1 MGAALVF
8 YNFSP
13 IPSKISLDMNFH
25 LTFVVTARYLH
36 IIKFLLTREQSQHRK
51 CSSIFSSSEQVAS
64 RSDCRRLGNALCLY
78 LPDRPAKQS
87 RRAARRALPSTLP
100 SKPSIVFWNN
110 LRE

>member
-1 MGAALVF
+1 MIERLSEAMGAALVF

-78 LPDRPAKQS
+78 LPDRPAQAEPESGPKS
-87 RRAARRALPSTLP
+87 FAIDFAL
-100 SKPSIVFWNN
+100 
-110 LRE
+110 